1 MTSPSARA
9 ASPRPSA
16 WEAALG
22 DAVDRLHPR
31 IRDYVRQVPAD
42 AVGRGSGVFT
52 AAGCGRRWLAP
63 AFRFA
68 AREGIAFPEL
78 EREVPFT
85 IENRGDAR
93 GAIRASRTLVFSS
106 RTRTM
111 IDRVRPARGGG
122 AIDAIGR
129 GGRVE
134 TMLEAHVR
142 DGALCLT
149 SRDVRVRVAGVWFTV
164 PRALRPTITLV
175 ERWDDRVGRQHV
187 DLRVAL
193 PRIGAVYGYA
203 GYFDYRIDRD
213 ETVCPSA

>member
-1 MTSPSARA
+1 MTQRSPSA
-9 ASPRPSA
+9 ASSRRSA

-31 IRDYVRQVPAD
+31 IREYVRPVPAGC
-42 AVGRGSGVFT
+42 VGRGSGTFT
-52 AAGCGRRWLAP
+52 TAGCRRAWLTPAFWLA
-63 AFRFA
+63 AYS
-68 AREGIAFPEL
+68 GIAFPEF
-78 EREVPFT
+78 ERDVPFT
-85 IENRGDAR
+85 IENRADAR
-93 GAIRASRTLVFSS
+93 GAIRASRTLGFSS

-111 IDRVRPARGGG
+111 TDRVRPARGGG

-129 GGRVE
+129 GGCVE
-134 TMLEAHVR
+134 TKLEAHVR

-149 SRDVRVRVAGVWFTV
+149 SRDVRVRVASLWFAV

-193 PRIGAVYGYA
+193 PRIGTVYGYA
-203 GYFDYRIDRD
+203 GHFDYRIERN
-213 ETVCPSA
+213 ETV